1 MSLMQFTKELTKI
14 AFIGLAKNT
23 GKTVAMQSLINEL
36 NSSVIKYGVTSIG
49 HDGEKFDQTNYL
61 IRKPSIFLHTGS
73 IVSTTDKLLKEAKA
87 KTEIIC
93 KTKYLTPL
101 GRVFIARISESG
113 EIEVAGPSTS
123 TGIAYVSD
131 KMLQLG
137 VEKVLIDGAINRKAI
152 ANPELSN
159 GIFLATGAVI
169 SPVIRDIVK
178 ETNAA
183 IQAFKLPIENIE
195 FSQQSIDRKYNYL
208 INAENKIVVS
218 IPGSLLNQMASL
230 ENTFK
235 KYGLHDFMM
244 FRSVT
249 EKFLD
254 FLLVMMKKHGKS
266 NLRLIIH
273 DHTKLFLDSKSVK
286 YYTKKGLT
294 IHVMNPVNILAVTV
308 NPVAPLAHVFE
319 SEHLVSE
326 IQKNL
331 PSIPVIDVLNPLIR
345 L

>member
-1 MSLMQFTKELTKI
+1 MSLIQFTKELTKI

-23 GKTVAMQSLINEL
+23 GKTVAMQSLINEI
-36 NSSVIKYGVTSIG
+36 NSIGIKYGVTSIG

-73 IVSTTDKLLKEAKA
+73 IVSTTDKLLIEAKA
-87 KTEIIC
+87 KTEIIY
-93 KTKYLTPL
+93 KTKYYTPL
-101 GRVFIARISESG
+101 GRVFISRMLESG
-113 EIEVAGPSTS
+113 DIEVAGPSTT
-123 TGIAYVSD
+123 TGIADVSD
-131 KMLQLG
+131 KMLELG

-169 SPVIRDIVK
+169 SPLIRDIVK

-183 IQAFKLPIENIE
+183 IQAFTLPIENIDLSLLNIDSQ
-195 FSQQSIDRKYNYL
+195 FSYL
-208 INAENKIVVS
+208 IDTENKKVVS
-218 IPGSLLNQMASL
+218 IPGSLLNQMARL

-235 KYGLHDFMM
+235 NYGLHDFLM

-273 DHTKLFLDSKSVK
+273 DHTKLFLENKSVK

-308 NPVAPLAHVFE
+308 NPVAPLAHAYE
-319 SEHLVSE
+319 SEQLVSE

-331 PSIPVIDVLNPLIR
+331 PSIPVIDVLNPLMIS
-345 L
+345 